1 MERMTG
7 FEPAALGL
15 GSRCSISAL
24 HPQASRH
31 LRQPKLVYASPRER
45 SRAWWDTLE
54 VEVRSMR
61 RRGLGRRR
69 RLMGID
75 NPDDAELMAG
85 SLTGD
90 ETLVGV
96 DSPDDVDIYL
106 TGDMYDNDE
115 YYSGDDGFSGHGDE
129 LSGQGDEERWRD

>member
-1 MERMTG
+1 
-7 FEPAALGL
+7 
-15 GSRCSISAL
+15 
-24 HPQASRH
+24 
-31 LRQPKLVYASPRER
+31 
-45 SRAWWDTLE
+45 
-54 VEVRSMR
+54 
-61 RRGLGRRR
+61 
-69 RLMGID
+69 MGID
-75 NPDDAELMAG
+75 NPDDAVLMAG